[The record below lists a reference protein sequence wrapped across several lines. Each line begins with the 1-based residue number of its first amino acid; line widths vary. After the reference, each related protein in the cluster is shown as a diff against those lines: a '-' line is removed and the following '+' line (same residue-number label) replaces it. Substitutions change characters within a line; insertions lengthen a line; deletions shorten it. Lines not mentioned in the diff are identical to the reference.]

1 MTKNKVLPLAAM
13 AGILVAAYLLDKA
26 SAGIHN
32 FISSTFRTGA
42 GYSLLLLFEIIF
54 AGLVIFLVWL
64 VLGRSKRSFLV
75 GSVFIGIG
83 LLGLFFSSPFRYI
96 LPSISF
102 PQTALYRYQI
112 QDLPF
117 FQRYLTYFFW
127 NINHG
132 IGMWYFFTPLASLQF
147 FTRTSALTFILGI
160 IKLLQKPA

>member
-13 AGILVAAYLLDKA
+13 AGILFVAYLLDKA
-26 SAGIHN
+26 SAGVHN
-32 FISSTFRTGA
+32 FMSSTFRTSA
-42 GYSLLLLFEIIF
+42 SYALLILFEIVF

-75 GSVFIGIG
+75 GSVFIVIG
-83 LLGLFFSSPFRYI
+83 LLGLFFSSPFRHI
-96 LPSISF
+96 LPSISL

-132 IGMWYFFTPLASLQF
+132 IGIWHFFTPIASLQF
-147 FTRTSALTFILGI
+147 FTRTSILTFILGV
-160 IKLLQKPA
+160 IKLIQKPA